1 MPAGCRNRQLRS
13 TAPCTAPE
21 PNPNLVTRHA
31 GSKRPMRPTWP
42 SSVVQQECSRILVQV
57 PGHGAH
63 KPQLPNHTKAA
74 CLHPTFLSRP
84 IGGGSG
90 QSGLREAAAAQQ
102 FTGGYQRVPEDH
114 LGVFRPWCWPH
125 DRIYL
130 CVLEAGVS
138 RSPSTGLMQAR
149 SPTQR

>member
-1 MPAGCRNRQLRS
+1 
-13 TAPCTAPE
+13 
-21 PNPNLVTRHA
+21 
-31 GSKRPMRPTWP
+31 
-42 SSVVQQECSRILVQV
+42 VQV
-57 PGHGAH
+57 AAAFEQLEEPDWLLVDAAQ
-63 KPQLPNHTKAA
+63 PQQAVA
-74 CLHPTFLSRP
+74 PTFFSRP

-90 QSGLREAAAAQQ
+90 QSGLREAAAAQHL
-102 FTGGYQRVPEDH
+102 TGGYQRVPEDH

-125 DRIYL
+125 DRIYP